1 MIANGKRYAYD
12 RIQSRELIFSESEEE
27 AGVHSGKI
35 QTVFLRVSLRVMRV
49 IQIKTFKTPQLP
61 GKQSIGPSSWSIQAK
76 LSIFMWIGATIEKE
90 HFFGGLP
97 HGYDISHELRN
108 AERPRTMAPSNVHYL
123 EKHVS

>member
-12 RIQSRELIFSESEEE
+12 RIQARELIFSETEEE
-27 AGVHSGKI
+27 SGVHCGVI
-35 QTVFLRVSLRVMRV
+35 QTVFLRVSLYLF
-49 IQIKTFKTPQLP
+49 IHNIAKLNIFNQLP

-76 LSIFMWIGATIEKE
+76 LSIFMWIGATNQKE
-90 HFFGGLP
+90 NYFKGLP

-123 EKHVS
+123 EKHV